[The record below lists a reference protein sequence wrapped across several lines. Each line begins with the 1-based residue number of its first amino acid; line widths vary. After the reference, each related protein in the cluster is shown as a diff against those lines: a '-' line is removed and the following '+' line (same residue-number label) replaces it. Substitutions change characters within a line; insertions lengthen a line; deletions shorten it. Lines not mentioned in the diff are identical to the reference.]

1 MIVTASADR
10 DHAIRGVKGVV
21 LPPLTSL
28 FTQTINN
35 KRKEQKQM
43 RRRLLTLVTAFM
55 VTVAT
60 IAQTLSVKGVVVDE
74 NNEAVIGA
82 SVMISGSK
90 NGTKTD
96 YAGQE
101 ICHTADIL

>member
-1 MIVTASADR
+1 
-10 DHAIRGVKGVV
+10 
-21 LPPLTSL
+21 
-28 FTQTINN
+28 
-35 KRKEQKQM
+35 
-43 RRRLLTLVTAFM
+43 M

-96 YAGQE
+96 
-101 ICHTADIL
+101 

>member
-1 MIVTASADR
+1 
-10 DHAIRGVKGVV
+10 
-21 LPPLTSL
+21 
-28 FTQTINN
+28 
-35 KRKEQKQM
+35 
-43 RRRLLTLVTAFM
+43 M